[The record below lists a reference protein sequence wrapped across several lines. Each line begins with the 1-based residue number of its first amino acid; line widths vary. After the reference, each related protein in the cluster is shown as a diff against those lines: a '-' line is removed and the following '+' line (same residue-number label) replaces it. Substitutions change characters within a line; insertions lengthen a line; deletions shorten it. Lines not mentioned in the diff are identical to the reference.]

1 LSKPSVRPPVFA
13 ELTHRPSAPAPES
26 PRAGAEPLEAVREG
40 HRIAH
45 AIIARAEAQAQEI
58 SAAAREQGFETGRR
72 QALEQCGADLQRAAT
87 GLAAAASRLEEARQR
102 LHEDLATTLPATA
115 VEIAA
120 RILGRQ
126 LALRPEAIVHVVREA
141 ILAVTPATRVEIRL
155 HPDDLAIVER
165 HRELL
170 AEALGSADVRFDPAP
185 SVGHGG
191 CFIETEGLTLAA
203 GIPQLVERA
212 LALLKGDDA

>member
-1 LSKPSVRPPVFA
+1 MSKPTVRPPVFA
-13 ELTHRPSAPAPES
+13 ELTHRPAPPAPES
-26 PRAGAEPLEAVREG
+26 SRSAEPLETVREG

-72 QALEQCGADLQRAAT
+72 LALEQCGAELRQVAAAF
-87 GLAAAASRLEEARQR
+87 AAAAAGLDEARQR
-102 LHEDLATTLPATA
+102 LHEGLVATLPAAA

-120 RILGRQ
+120 RILGRE
-126 LALRPEAIVHVVREA
+126 LSLRPEAFVHIVREA
-141 ILAVTPATRVEIRL
+141 IVAVTPAARVEIRL
-155 HPDDLAIVER
+155 HPDDLTIIER

-170 AEALGSADVRFDPAP
+170 AEALGAAEVRFDPAP
-185 SVGHGG
+185 SVGRGG
-191 CFIETEGLTLAA
+191 CFVETAGLTLAA
-203 GIPQLVERA
+203 GVPQLLERA